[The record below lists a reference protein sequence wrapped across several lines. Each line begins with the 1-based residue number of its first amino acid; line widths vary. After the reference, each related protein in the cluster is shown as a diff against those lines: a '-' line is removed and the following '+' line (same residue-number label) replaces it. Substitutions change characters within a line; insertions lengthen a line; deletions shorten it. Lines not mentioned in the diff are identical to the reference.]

1 MMSQILL
8 ACLLTTSVFLIS
20 IGTTNSSPVA
30 LVKFDGKVTTEK
42 SELLK
47 LDVFLVETK
56 KARREQNTR
65 EKRGAKDKV
74 EKVVKKVEEAV
85 RQRATKE
92 NGKKVAKKIVEAA
105 RKKPEKTKK
114 ILKKIGKLGSGKI
127 AGIVIGVIALIA
139 IIGVAYYFCKKQQ
152 QQQ

>member
-1 MMSQILL
+1 MRSETLL
-8 ACLLTTSVFLIS
+8 ACLLITSVFLIS

-30 LVKFDGKVTTEK
+30 LVRSDGKVTTEK

-74 EKVVKKVEEAV
+74 EKVVKKVEEVV

-114 ILKKIGKLGSGKI
+114 VLKKIGKLGSGAI
-127 AGIVIGVIALIA
+127 VGIVTGVIVLLA
-139 IIGVAYYFCKKQQ
+139 IIGVTYYFYRKQQ
-152 QQQ
+152 